1 MSNRNNDVFQVL
13 VTKGNQAVLGAGVDI
28 ATLAVGQLGAFD
40 ANTNVSIGAATNPMP
55 RDFYLAVGV
64 DKTGSGTL
72 EDIRTS
78 AGQMIQ
84 KKGITAYSFKP
95 HSAGRPKIVKV
106 GEYTGIVGDTDYGIK
121 VEFRNSRI
129 SNVQGQN
136 TFTKSFVVR
145 TPTGTTDAN
154 VLTKLLVN
162 EVKLDVTKMLS
173 AVITARQPLT
183 ALTHGTSVDY
193 ADNAVMTEADLNA
206 LILFNK
212 TAIEANKVYTDF
224 TLQSTAVPGIT
235 NFQTNLGFYKF
246 LETNITVSAVE
257 GFNSNVTVSTVQ
269 ELAYEEGSGRNV
281 KHKEYHSS
289 SYNGSGPY
297 VLSET
302 TGMAKGDIL
311 YLAVDAVKY
320 DQFALEYFMKSESG
334 WLEYENTLST
344 FIAVP
349 ATETVTR
356 ASVATLL
363 DALVVGGAFEP
374 LADDAAA
381 ANVGPTVVEADPA
394 SVAVDGLA

>member
-13 VTKGNQAVLGAGVDI
+13 VTKGNLAVLGAGADI
-28 ATLAVGQLGAFD
+28 STLAIGQLGAFD
-40 ANTNVSIGAATNPMP
+40 ANTNVSIGAATNPIP

-64 DKTGSGTL
+64 DKSGSGVL

-84 KKGITAYSFKP
+84 RKGITAYSFEP

-106 GEYTGIVGDTDYGIK
+106 AGYTVLGDTDYGIK

-129 SNVQGQN
+129 SRIIGQN
-136 TFTKSFVVR
+136 TFSKSFVVR
-145 TPTGTTDAN
+145 TPTGATDPN
-154 VLTKLLVN
+154 VLTKLMVA
-162 EVKLDVTKMLS
+162 EIGLDVSGMLV
-173 AVITARQPLT
+173 AKVTTRK
-183 ALTHGTSVDY
+183 ALTIATHGVSAEYAIGATITS
-193 ADNAVMTEADLNA
+193 ADLDQLIIFNA
-206 LILFNK
+206 G
-212 TAIEANKVYTDF
+212 AIDANKVYTDF
-224 TLQSTAVPGIT
+224 TLQSTAIKVPATFLVNLGYHKLLE
-235 NFQTNLGFYKF
+235 TNLG
-246 LETNITVSAVE
+246 VAAVE
-257 GFNSNVTVSTVQ
+257 GFTSSTIVSTVQ
-269 ELAYEEGSGRNV
+269 EIAYEEGSGTNV
-281 KHKEYHSS
+281 KQKEYHSS
-289 SYNGSGPY
+289 SFNGSGPY

-302 TGMAKGDIL
+302 TGMAIGNIH
-311 YLAVDAVKY
+311 YLAVDATKY

-356 ASVATLL
+356 VSVATLL
-363 DALVVGGAFEP
+363 DALVSGGAFEP

-394 SVAVDGLA
+394 STAVDGIA